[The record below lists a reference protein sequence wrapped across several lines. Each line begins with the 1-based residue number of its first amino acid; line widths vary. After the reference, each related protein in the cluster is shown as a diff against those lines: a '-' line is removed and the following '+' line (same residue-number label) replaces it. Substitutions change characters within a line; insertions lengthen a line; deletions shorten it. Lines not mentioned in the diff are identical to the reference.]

1 MGKEAKTNA
10 MRLLERAKIPYQP
23 HEYPHEAGEA
33 VDGAT
38 VARLTGQDPARV
50 YKTLVTQGADRN
62 YYVFVVPVLAEL
74 DLKKAAK
81 AVGAKSIA
89 MIHVADINKITG
101 YIRGGCSPVGM
112 KKQFTTVFDASCL
125 AQANILV
132 SGGRIGT
139 QIEVAPAGL
148 LAATGGTTA
157 DIAITTNG
165 AATPAP
171 GGPGEGH
178 GNHRAVQP

>member
-1 MGKEAKTNA
+1 MSKEAKTNA
-10 MRLLERAKIPYQP
+10 MRMLERAKINYTS
-23 HEYPHEAGEA
+23 HEYPHGEGAA

-50 YKTLVTQGADRN
+50 FKTLVTQGADRN

-81 AVGAKSIA
+81 SVGVKSVA

-112 KKQFTTVFDASCL
+112 KKQFVTVFDESCL
-125 AQANILV
+125 DQPAILV

-139 QIEVAPAGL
+139 QIECAPADLIRVTRGS
-148 LAATGGTTA
+148 TA
-157 DIAITTNG
+157 DIA
-165 AATPAP
+165 AK
-171 GGPGEGH
+171 
-178 GNHRAVQP
+178 AVV